1 METILSDV
9 RIALRGI
16 AKRPGFNLVIIL
28 TLALG
33 IGANTAIFSVVHAV
47 LLSALPYP
55 QADQLVSLSSK
66 VELKNL
72 TQQPVSYLNARDWIR
87 QNQGFAQMAALRSE
101 NQNLTD
107 GTEPLR
113 VNTVRASANI
123 LTLLGVQPALGRD
136 FRRDEEQPGHET
148 VALLSHDLWQ
158 RRYSGDPGILGQ
170 KIPLNDKTYTVV
182 GVLPAWLKQPGVT
195 LPSLPPTGAD
205 VWIPLVPNNFELDR
219 SLHNLRVIGRL
230 KPGVALAQA
239 REEMNTIAARLEQE
253 YPAINAN
260 IGSEAIPLHEQVVGK
275 VSQAL
280 WMLTAAVGL
289 VLLIACVNVANLLLA
304 RAASRQTEIAIRT
317 ALGATRGRLIAQM
330 LAESVVLSLAGGVC
344 GVLLATWGLPLLTK
358 MSAVPRA
365 DEIGIR
371 LPVLLFALLIS
382 LLTALAFG
390 LLPALKTS
398 RSDLVRA
405 LKDGRKGGAG
415 VAHRR
420 WLNALVISEIALAM
434 VLLIG
439 AGLLLR
445 SFHALSQSDPG
456 FRTEGVLTVGVP
468 LPDSSYPDQVRQ
480 LQFFE
485 RAFASLNSVPGVQS
499 SAAIFGLPILGFAT
513 ATFTT
518 QGNPV
523 PAGQEP
529 VADFRT
535 ISPDYFRVMGM
546 PLRQGREFSTH
557 DTAETTD
564 VIIVNE
570 ELARRQWPGESALG
584 KRLQISAETT
594 RWREVVGIVGNAR
607 LTNLE
612 TPIDPAIY
620 VPQTQNSWP
629 NALRLSSF
637 VVKTPGDPQPIAPA
651 VRSALR
657 ALDPSLPVAQVR
669 TMENIVSESLAQRR
683 FNLALLLLF
692 AIVAGALAI
701 IGIYGVMSYGVAQ
714 RKQELG
720 VRLALG
726 AQRSDITRMI
736 VLEGG
741 TLALTGIGLGL
752 VAAFA
757 ATRLMAGLLAG
768 ISATDPVAFF
778 SIAAGLSTVAM
789 LASYLPARQA
799 AKVDPMIALRAD

>member
-170 KIPLNDKTYTVV
+170 KIPLNGKTYTVV

-344 GVLLATWGLPLLTK
+344 GVLLATWGVPLLTK

-726 AQRSDITRMI
+726 AQRSEITRMI
-736 VLEGG
+736 VLEGS

>member
-205 VWIPLVPNNFELDR
+205 VWIPLVPNNFEQDR

-344 GVLLATWGLPLLTK
+344 GVLLATWGVPLLTK

-529 VADFRT
+529 VANFRT

-637 VVKTPGDPQPIAPA
+637 VVKTPGDPQAIAPA

-726 AQRSDITRMI
+726 AQRSEITRMI
-736 VLEGG
+736 VLEGS

>member
-344 GVLLATWGLPLLTK
+344 GVLLATWGVPLLTK

-637 VVKTPGDPQPIAPA
+637 VVKTPGDPQAIAPA

-726 AQRSDITRMI
+726 AQRSEITRMI
-736 VLEGG
+736 VLEGS

>member
-170 KIPLNDKTYTVV
+170 KIPLNGKTYTVV

-344 GVLLATWGLPLLTK
+344 GVLLATWGVPLLTK

-637 VVKTPGDPQPIAPA
+637 VVKTPGDPQAIAPA

-726 AQRSDITRMI
+726 AQRSEITRMI
-736 VLEGG
+736 VLEGS

>member
-344 GVLLATWGLPLLTK
+344 GVLLATWGVPLLTK

-529 VADFRT
+529 VANFRT

-637 VVKTPGDPQPIAPA
+637 VVKTPGDPQAIAPA

-726 AQRSDITRMI
+726 AQRSEITRMI
-736 VLEGG
+736 VLEGS

>member
-170 KIPLNDKTYTVV
+170 KIPLNGKTYTVV

-344 GVLLATWGLPLLTK
+344 GVLLATWGVPLLTK

-529 VADFRT
+529 VANFRT

-637 VVKTPGDPQPIAPA
+637 VVKTPGDPQAIAPA

-726 AQRSDITRMI
+726 AQRSEITRMI
-736 VLEGG
+736 VLEGS

>member
-205 VWIPLVPNNFELDR
+205 VWIPLVPNNFEQDR

-344 GVLLATWGLPLLTK
+344 GVLLATWGVPLLTK

-637 VVKTPGDPQPIAPA
+637 VVKTPGDPQAIAPA

-726 AQRSDITRMI
+726 AQRSEITRMI
-736 VLEGG
+736 VLEGS

>member
-170 KIPLNDKTYTVV
+170 KIPLNGKTYTVV

-205 VWIPLVPNNFELDR
+205 VWIPLVPNNFEQDR

-344 GVLLATWGLPLLTK
+344 GVLLATWGVPLLTK

-529 VADFRT
+529 VANFRT

-637 VVKTPGDPQPIAPA
+637 VVKTPGDPQAIAPA

-726 AQRSDITRMI
+726 AQRSEITRMI
-736 VLEGG
+736 VLEGS